1 MDAEMEKKRR
11 LMYTMLTRWG
21 LSYVVIATLAIF
33 VITFCSFQYTK
44 ALRNELEYTNS
55 VQLEMTQLQMD
66 RNVRFRGPS
75 AIKLQ

>member
-1 MDAEMEKKRR
+1 MEKEKINVHNAYP
-11 LMYTMLTRWG
+11 LG
-21 LSYVVIATLAIF
+21 VILCGDRHAGNF

-66 RNVRFRGPS
+66 RNVRFP
-75 AIKLQ
+75 ADLLQ

>member
-1 MDAEMEKKRR
+1 MEKKRR

-55 VQLEMTQLQMD
+55 VQLEMT
-66 RNVRFRGPS
+66 
-75 AIKLQ
+75 